1 MSITI
6 LANENQNFS
15 TILTKKIQNKSVFK
29 KIFNSLMSQKKLPN
43 QNFLSANFLNSK
55 PCESPFF
62 ELSQNIKLDDVLA
75 KINQNNKHLSINQE
89 SVNRKII
96 GKEIW

>member
-15 TILTKKIQNKSVFK
+15 KILTKKIQNKSVFK
-29 KIFNSLMSQKKLPN
+29 KIFNSLKSQKKLPN
-43 QNFLSANFLNSK
+43 QNFLSANFFNSK
-55 PCESPFF
+55 PCESSFF

-75 KINQNNKHLSINQE
+75 KINQNNQHLSINQE